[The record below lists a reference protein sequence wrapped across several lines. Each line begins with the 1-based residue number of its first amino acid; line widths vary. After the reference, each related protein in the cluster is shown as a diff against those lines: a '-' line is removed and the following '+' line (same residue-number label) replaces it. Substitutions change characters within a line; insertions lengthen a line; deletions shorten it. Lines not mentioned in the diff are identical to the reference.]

1 MDESWGQHLGLD
13 VSVVAVDRVN
23 WIDGLPAT
31 VAGGDGANADADAD
45 ASAVTFEVHQGNA
58 EVRAVQGLA
67 RTAKGKTLA

>member
-1 MDESWGQHLGLD
+1 MGGNTSDFD

-31 VAGGDGANADADAD
+31 VAGGAGANADAAAD

-58 EVRAVQGLA
+58 EVRAVQD
-67 RTAKGKTLA
+67 